1 LTNSDYEAT
10 FEVAQDCAILR
21 GKEIIVALEFIG
33 KDPESDTN
41 NCSSVSVD
49 EETGD
54 FLLCG
59 WTVTDPNTLATI
71 ARHSSIAENESVVRL
86 PARMWAILQEA
97 VNGHCAP
104 VQRVDRGD
112 NTISGTP
119 GAAGHL
125 HA

>member
-1 LTNSDYEAT
+1 M
-10 FEVAQDCAILR
+10 
-21 GKEIIVALEFIG
+21 ALEFIG

-59 WTVTDPNTLATI
+59 WTVADPNTLATI
-71 ARHSSIAENESVVRL
+71 AGHSPIGDNESVVRL
-86 PARMWAILQEA
+86 PARMRAILQEA
-97 VNGHCAP
+97 VNGHSAT
-104 VQRVDRGD
+104 VRRADRGD

-119 GAAGHL
+119 GTAGYL
-125 HA
+125 HP